1 MSEIWF
7 FFWIVIILGL
17 TAATTFVAMR
27 EKKARAKAIKS
38 LAPQPLD
45 DAMVDPSMD
54 AIDDGFGA
62 AADDFSELD
71 ENAFK

>member
-7 FFWIVIILGL
+7 FLWIVIILGL
-17 TAATTFVAMR
+17 TGATVFVAMR
-27 EKKARAKAIKS
+27 EKKARAKAIKD

-45 DAMVDPSMD
+45 DAMIDPSMD
-54 AIDDGFGA
+54 AMDDGFGA